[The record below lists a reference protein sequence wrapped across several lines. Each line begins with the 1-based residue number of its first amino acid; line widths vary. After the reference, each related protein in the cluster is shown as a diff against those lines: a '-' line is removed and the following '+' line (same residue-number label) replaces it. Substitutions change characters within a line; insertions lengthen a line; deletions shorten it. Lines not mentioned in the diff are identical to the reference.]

1 MGLKQCLTGV
11 ANPGHERPGLA
22 GCKRQ
27 SSRAS
32 PHQKDAV
39 WIYGHPGRPG
49 EDGICTL
56 QEGPEQPVKPEVEAV
71 AGTAARSELE
81 LDFHRDGVT
90 RLLFFCQAEVA
101 EPSHLSWEGD
111 YMVPTQDL
119 VGREGH
125 NSHFTDKETEVSKC
139 LLLPAWLPS
148 DHTALESNSSSSPKG
163 LSLSLSLSL
172 SRFLSLSL
180 SLSQLF
186 RLKISS
192 QHPPS
197 AQLPSP
203 PGQASHHVEE
213 PQAPPMELWSPC
225 PGPPLSSPS
234 SPAAHQQKH
243 DGISIR

>member
-1 MGLKQCLTGV
+1 
-11 ANPGHERPGLA
+11 
-22 GCKRQ
+22 
-27 SSRAS
+27 
-32 PHQKDAV
+32 
-39 WIYGHPGRPG
+39 
-49 EDGICTL
+49 
-56 QEGPEQPVKPEVEAV
+56 VKPEVEAV

-180 SLSQLF
+180 SLSTLQTKNFFPAPSFCPVTEPTWPGL
-186 RLKISS
+186 
-192 QHPPS
+192 PPCRG
-197 AQLPSP
+197 A
-203 PGQASHHVEE
+203 
-213 PQAPPMELWSPC
+213 
-225 PGPPLSSPS
+225 PGPSHGALVTLPRPTALFSKLTSSPS
-234 SPAAHQQKH
+234 TEARWDFHKMRRIQYPPENKQA
-243 DGISIR
+243 R